1 MSAGAYE
8 EEIREIGEHGF
19 RSRTREAMTRAFM
32 TCQEHNMH
40 VTIASEVLWGIVEA
54 MREEYGDS

>member
-8 EEIREIGEHGF
+8 EEIREVGEEGF
-19 RSRTREAMTRAFM
+19 PPRTREAMTRAFM

-40 VTIASEVLWGIVEA
+40 VTIASEMIWGIVEA
-54 MREEYGDS
+54 MREGYRD